1 MVKQRQQVSK
11 FVLRPYQQQASDA
24 AVSFFRSKSK
34 GNGLIIAPTGAGK
47 SILIADIARQLDGKV
62 MVLQPSKELLEQNYA
77 KLANYGIEA
86 SIYSASL
93 KSKEVGQITFATIGS
108 VANHMELFDD
118 FAAVIID
125 ECHAV
130 NATGGQY
137 KDFIEKVP
145 RKVLGLTATP
155 YRLYTSQGIE
165 VNGEY
170 MPNGSYKEDL
180 YFEESGFPKEG
191 VQMTNKCILK
201 FLTRTRPRVFSS
213 VVYEIG
219 IDTLLKQGYLANIRY
234 FPIKVVDAN
243 RVRRNSTGRDYDER
257 SLSEEFQRVSLTERL
272 AEIVRR
278 LMAPKDG
285 KPRKGILVFTR
296 FIAESEELCRAVP
309 GCTVLTGETK
319 ADERER
325 IIKDFKEGKIKV
337 IANVGVLTTG
347 FDYPELDTIVMA
359 CPTMSLAKWY
369 QCVGRC
375 IRPSEG
381 KDAWVVDL
389 GGNIERFGKVENLR
403 LAQPKNGEYIIYGWV
418 CDKWKPLTNTYF

>member
-1 MVKQRQQVSK
+1 MNR

-24 AVSFFRSKSK
+24 AVKFFRSKSK
-34 GNGLIIAPTGAGK
+34 GNGLIIAPTGSGK
-47 SILIADIARQLDGKV
+47 SVLIADIARQLDGKV

-125 ECHAV
+125 ECHAC
-130 NATGGQY
+130 NAMGGQY
-137 KDFIEKVP
+137 KDFIEKLP

-170 MPNGSYKEDL
+170 KPNGSYKEEQ
-180 YFEESGFPKEG
+180 YFNEDGFPKDG

-201 FLTRTRPRVFSS
+201 FLTRTRPRIFNS

-219 IDTLLKQGYLANIRY
+219 IDTLLQQGYLAQIRY
-234 FPIKVVDAN
+234 FPMQVVDAN

-257 SLSEEFQRVSLTERL
+257 SLSAEFARVSLTERL
-272 AEIVRR
+272 ADIVRR
-278 LMAPKDG
+278 LMSPKDG
-285 KPRKGILVFTR
+285 KQRRGILVFTR
-296 FIAESEELCRAVP
+296 FIAESEALCRAVP
-309 GCTVLTGETK
+309 GCAVLTGETK
-319 ADERER
+319 ADEREH
-325 IIKDFKEGKIKV
+325 IITDFKAGKIKV
-337 IANVGVLTTG
+337 LSNVGVLSTG

-359 CPTMSLAKWY
+359 CPTMSLAKYY
-369 QCVGRC
+369 QIVGRC
-375 IRPSEG
+375 IRPFKG
-381 KDAWVVDL
+381 KDAWVIDL
-389 GGNIERFGKVENLR
+389 GGNVERFGKVEHLR
-403 LAQPKNGEYIIYGWV
+403 LAQPKKGEYIIYGWV
-418 CDKWKPLTNTYF
+418 NNSWKPLTNTYF